1 MVAPTFTESASE
13 NVGAV
18 INCPRRKCCVYTEI
32 SGEFATCTRA
42 ISDRPYI
49 LRMAPSVNVGA
60 AISRPR
66 RKCCD
71 YTEIP
76 GELATCSR
84 AISDRP
90 YILRM
95 TPSVNVGAVINRPRR
110 KCCVYTEISGEFAIF
125 GTGNPSP
132 TVSPATGAPASSAI
146 VGADAH
152 NRPAGNVAFTRRF
165 RRIRNL
171 FAGDQWSP
179 LHSQNRLRRM

>member
-1 MVAPTFTESASE
+1 MLRLHGDFRRIRNIWDRKPVPYSESCNRCTSFQCYRRGGCPQPPGRKCCVYTEISANSQPVRGRPMVAPTFTESASE

-76 GELATCSR
+76 GEFATCSR

-90 YILRM
+90 YILRI
-95 TPSVNVGAVINRPRR
+95 GF
-110 KCCVYTEISGEFAIF
+110 GECR
-125 GTGNPSP
+125 GGY
-132 TVSPATGAPASSAI
+132 
-146 VGADAH
+146 
-152 NRPAGNVAFTRRF
+152 
-165 RRIRNL
+165 
-171 FAGDQWSP
+171 
-179 LHSQNRLRRM
+179 